1 MAKIKL
7 DKEEKD
13 LLDSYERGEW
23 KSVKNLKKE
32 IEKHRVYARH
42 TLKKDKR
49 VNIRI
54 SSMVL
59 EEIQTRAI
67 EDGMPYQ
74 TLISSILHRF
84 VTGRLIE
91 KPRPNKSF
99 ENDVEERRGS
109 HLNY

>member
-1 MAKIKL
+1 MSKMKL

-23 KSVKNLKKE
+23 KSVKNLEEE
-32 IEKHRVYARH
+32 IEKHKGYARQ

-59 EEIQTRAI
+59 DKLQTKAF

-91 KPRPNKSF
+91 KPRSNKSF
-99 ENDVEERRGS
+99 ENDV
-109 HLNY
+109 

>member
-1 MAKIKL
+1 MAKLKL

-23 KSVKNLKKE
+23 KSVKNLKEE
-32 IEKHRVYARH
+32 IKKHRGYTRQ

-59 EEIQTRAI
+59 DELQTRAV

-91 KPRPNKSF
+91 KPRSNKSF
-99 ENDVEERRGS
+99 ENDV
-109 HLNY
+109 

>member
-1 MAKIKL
+1 MAKNKL

-23 KSVKNLKKE
+23 RSVKNLKGE
-32 IEKHRVYARH
+32 IEKHKGYARQ

-59 EEIQTRAI
+59 EELQTRAV
-67 EDGMPYQ
+67 EDGVPYQ

-84 VTGRLIE
+84 VAGRLIE
-91 KPRPNKSF
+91 KPRSNKAF
-99 ENDVEERRGS
+99 ENDM
-109 HLNY
+109 

>member
-1 MAKIKL
+1 MAKLKL
-7 DKEEKD
+7 DKEEKE
-13 LLDSYERGEW
+13 LLESYERGEW
-23 KSVKNLKKE
+23 KSVKNLKEE
-32 IEKHRVYARH
+32 IKKHREYARQ

-84 VTGRLIE
+84 VTGRLVE
-91 KPRPNKSF
+91 KPKSNESF
-99 ENDVEERRGS
+99 ENDE
-109 HLNY
+109 

>member
-23 KSVKNLKKE
+23 KSVKNLKEE
-32 IEKHRVYARH
+32 IEKHRGYARQ

-59 EEIQTRAI
+59 DEIQTRAI

-74 TLISSILHRF
+74 TLISSILHQF

-91 KPRPNKSF
+91 KPRSNKSF
-99 ENDVEERRGS
+99 ENDV
-109 HLNY
+109 